1 MEMGSL
7 IKSSP
12 VSIHSGSGLR
22 SRPGRARSLTNVNNI
37 PYTITRRPVVSPGS
51 RETPLPSNVVVDL
64 TTWNPSVFGTGFVS
78 ERSRLPVDP
87 TTAYVDILL
96 NPNGTVVPT
105 TEYSSPSSFGM
116 NSAFYHFWLAE
127 RGDLF
132 DPVANPGIP
141 YLLPQVQNVDTPAG
155 ETRFLKGERRLL
167 TLFTRTGAINTNQVE
182 TFDGNNPS
190 LPFLAPQQGI
200 RGDTR

>member
-1 MEMGSL
+1 M
-7 IKSSP
+7 
-12 VSIHSGSGLR
+12 
-22 SRPGRARSLTNVNNI
+22 
-37 PYTITRRPVVSPGS
+37 
-51 RETPLPSNVVVDL
+51 
-64 TTWNPSVFGTGFVS
+64 
-78 ERSRLPVDP
+78 
-87 TTAYVDILL
+87 DILL

-132 DPVANPGIP
+132 DPVANPGVP